1 MAARRRRPGKLPAVS
16 SPFGPLVIIVNP
28 MSGRGRVAAEIP
40 EIERTLQGKGLE
52 YRILLTQGPGDATRF
67 AREALTEGTRFVVAV
82 GGDGTVHE
90 VVNGMVEDDRPVIPD
105 AVLGVVA
112 AGSGCDFVRTF
123 GLPGDATRAVAHLT
137 GENLFPLDIGKV
149 RYVDPDGKQSIR
161 YFPNIAEAGLGGATV
176 TRAAR
181 LPRFF
186 GRSRYFFG
194 FWLTLPRYKPGN
206 VTVQTDRKTYEGRG
220 VNIVVANCQYFGG
233 GMRISPRSYPGDGA
247 LDVLIFRGPKS
258 DSFTT
263 IPKVYKGEHVPHP
276 NIVEMKGTTVIV
288 EAEQPLRI
296 EADGEVLGTTP
307 ATFQVLPQIVNLKI

>member
-1 MAARRRRPGKLPAVS
+1 
-16 SPFGPLVIIVNP
+16 

-40 EIERTLQGKGLE
+40 EIERTLQTKGLD
-52 YRILLTQGPGDATRF
+52 YRIHVTQGPGDATRF
-67 AREALTEGTRFVVAV
+67 AREALGEGTRFVVAV

-90 VVNGMVEDDRPVIPD
+90 VVNGMVEEDRPLIAD
-105 AVLGVVA
+105 AILGVVA

-137 GENLFPLDIGKV
+137 GENLYPLDIGKV
-149 RYVDPDGKQSIR
+149 TYTGPGGGEEVR

-186 GRSRYFFG
+186 GRSRYFLG
-194 FWLTLPRYKPGN
+194 FWLTLPRYKPRS
-206 VTVQTDRKTYEGRG
+206 VTVRADRKSYEGRG
-220 VNIVVANCQYFGG
+220 VNVVVANCQYFGG
-233 GMRISPRSYPGDGA
+233 GMKISPRSYPGDGA

-276 NIVEMKGTTVIV
+276 NIVEMKGKAIRV
-288 EAEQPLRI
+288 EAEQPLQI
-296 EADGEVLGTTP
+296 EADGEELGTTP
-307 ATFQVLPQIVNLKI
+307 ATFEVLPQVVNLKI